1 MERWLLTVESNS
13 NDPTREKEFN
23 EWYDNVHLPDVL
35 AIPGI
40 VRATRYANDNAAEGQ
55 AKFLAFYEIETDDA
69 LQVLGDLNNGMAKWT
84 EQGRITELL
93 TIVSGGLYRQITA
106 PVERK

>member
-1 MERWLLTVESNS
+1 MEKWLLVVESNS
-13 NDPTREKEFN
+13 NDPAREKEFN

-35 AIPGI
+35 ATPGI
-40 VRATRYANDNAAEGQ
+40 IRATRYANDNATEGQ
-55 AKFLAFYEIETDDA
+55 GKFLAFYEIETTDA
-69 LQVLGDLNNGMAKWT
+69 PQVLADLNNGMVKWT

-93 TIVSGGLYRQITA
+93 SIAGGGLYRQITT

>member
-1 MERWLLTVESNS
+1 MEKWLLVVESNS
-13 NDPTREKEFN
+13 NDPAREKEFN

-35 AIPGI
+35 AVPGI
-40 VRATRYANDNAAEGQ
+40 IRATRYANDNAAEGQ
-55 AKFLAFYEIETDDA
+55 GKFLAFYEIETTDA
-69 LQVLGDLNNGMAKWT
+69 PQVLADLNNGMVKWT

-93 TIVSGGLYRQITA
+93 SIAGGGLYRQITA